1 MRPFGA
7 AMETTVAGRISEWVA
22 EAGRRRVFRT
32 VGVYIVAV
40 WGVSSG
46 GVDIAS
52 VLGIPESALRIGI
65 YAAVGSIPIIAILA
79 WRFDIGRE
87 GIVRDPQDVLA
98 DRQREADLASMPTMI
113 GGVAGVG
120 ALVIRWKGSDGEQ
133 AALFT
138 EGLFIGRSAECRV
151 RFYDPLVS
159 RKHARIFH
167 DDGAWQIEDL
177 GSRIGTKLDGVS
189 ISKAPLGVDNEVRL
203 NENGPFLRIEL
214 VAAGGA
220 TLEALGNF
228 PPGQPTA
235 HVRLT
240 HTDAMTVGGDIR
252 RR

>member
-1 MRPFGA
+1 VRPLG
-7 AMETTVAGRISEWVA
+7 ETAETAVAGRFSKWVA

-40 WGVSSG
+40 WGISSG
-46 GVDIAS
+46 GVDIAG

-65 YAAVGSIPIIAILA
+65 YAAVGAIPIVAILA

-98 DRQREADLASMPTMI
+98 DQQREADLAAMPTMI
-113 GGVAGVG
+113 GGDAGVG
-120 ALVIRWKGSDGEQ
+120 ALVIRWKGPDGEQ

-138 EGLFIGRSAECRV
+138 DELFLGRSAECRV

-167 DDGAWQIEDL
+167 DEGAWQIEDL
-177 GSRIGTKLDGVS
+177 GSRNGTNVDGVA
-189 ISKAPLGVDNEVRL
+189 ITKAPLGVDSEVRL
-203 NENGPFLRIEL
+203 NDDGPFLRIEL
-214 VAAGGA
+214 VATGA
-220 TLEALGNF
+220 ETREALANF

-235 HVRLT
+235 HIRLT
-240 HTDAMTVGGDIR
+240 NTDAATAGGGTGR
-252 RR
+252 R